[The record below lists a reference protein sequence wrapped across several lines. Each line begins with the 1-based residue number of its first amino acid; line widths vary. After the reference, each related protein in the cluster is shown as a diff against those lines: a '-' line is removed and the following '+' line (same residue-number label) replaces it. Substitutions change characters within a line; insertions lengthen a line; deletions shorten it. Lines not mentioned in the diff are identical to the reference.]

1 MRGGGGNITK
11 SHAEEVSLCALF
23 LMDASKKV
31 DREFDVHRTTAHTV
45 RDADKGISKLTSILI
60 EDKVVVQNKE
70 RISPCFSD
78 PTDIGHKKLGTT
90 SWLADTLAAIST
102 EDLQEEVS
110 NEQLTEFSYE
120 LSHVT

>member
-45 RDADKGISKLTSILI
+45 RDADKDISKLTSILI